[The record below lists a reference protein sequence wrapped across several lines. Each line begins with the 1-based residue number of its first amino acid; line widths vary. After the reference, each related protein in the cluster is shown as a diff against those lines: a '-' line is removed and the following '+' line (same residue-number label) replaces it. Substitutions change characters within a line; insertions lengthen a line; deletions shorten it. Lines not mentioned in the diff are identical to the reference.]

1 MEQFQSL
8 LPSGKQ
14 VTCLE
19 DLSSLR
25 VSDLKKILS
34 VYKEKLSG
42 VKADLVLRVYAVF
55 SRISRTI
62 DTPVIEEI
70 VVGECPSTYG
80 FIKCQCL
87 NVPWTSDLKNTPPF
101 TFIQLYE
108 YLVIRTVKYKHI
120 LLKSSQYKRLK
131 AFQFFQEGFI
141 KKIEVAFTDNHCY
154 FDVRMKASMRSKLYK
169 VIVKLCST
177 TGDVMSA
184 ACTCPAGV
192 GIHGFG
198 NCNHV
203 GGVLFGLEDLNRRGL
218 KDLPSS
224 SCTSKLS
231 SWNVPR
237 DCSSNPVPIEEVVI
251 KKIKFGSKSSTSE
264 PKINLYDPRAEC
276 DRNVNTK
283 QLNLLKQNLS
293 ENLGESCFFLFHGM
307 NPYPPCGVIQDITQE
322 VISMDIENDVTLS
335 GLSVSDS
342 NHNVL
347 PECSFSDCY
356 NISRS
361 EFKNMMDTYAS
372 SLSISSDTIY
382 DIEKSTR
389 GQSSSAEWFDQR
401 KYKITASNF
410 YAACRNTVEPSSK
423 LKSMFYTSF
432 TTSATNHG
440 KLYEEHVLQLY
451 KSFLQS
457 KNVDVSLETV
467 GLLLSESHPYL
478 GASLDGIVVDC
489 HSGEKWGIE
498 IKCPFSKF
506 NMTMEDALK
515 DKKFFLEKKDSRPTL
530 KESHK
535 YFYQVQG
542 QLFCSNLDR
551 VDFVVWLGDH
561 EPLHIESIFF
571 NEIFWSSKVLPGLSF
586 SHRRA
591 VLAEYFTRR
600 VAEGKKLYLHGGWTN
615 EEK

>member
-1 MEQFQSL
+1 
-8 LPSGKQ
+8 
-14 VTCLE
+14 
-19 DLSSLR
+19 
-25 VSDLKKILS
+25 
-34 VYKEKLSG
+34 
-42 VKADLVLRVYAVF
+42 
-55 SRISRTI
+55 
-62 DTPVIEEI
+62 
-70 VVGECPSTYG
+70 
-80 FIKCQCL
+80 
-87 NVPWTSDLKNTPPF
+87 
-101 TFIQLYE
+101 
-108 YLVIRTVKYKHI
+108 
-120 LLKSSQYKRLK
+120 
-131 AFQFFQEGFI
+131 
-141 KKIEVAFTDNHCY
+141 
-154 FDVRMKASMRSKLYK
+154 MKASMRSKLYK

-184 ACTCPAGV
+184 ACTSPAGV
-192 GIHGFG
+192 VIHGFG

-203 GGVLFGLEDLNRRGL
+203 GGVLFGLDDLNRRGL

-231 SWNVPR
+231 YWNVPR

-251 KKIKFGSKSSTSE
+251 NKIKFGSKSSTSE

-276 DRNVNTK
+276 DRSVNTK

-293 ENLGESCFFLFHGM
+293 ENLGESCFFLFHDM
-307 NPYPPCGVIQDITQE
+307 NPYPCGVIQDITQE

-335 GLSVSDS
+335 GLS

-356 NISRS
+356 DISRS

-389 GQSSSAEWFDQR
+389 GQSSSAEWFDQI

-410 YAACRNTVEPSSK
+410 YVACRNTVEPSSK

-432 TTSATNHG
+432 TTNHG

-478 GASLDGIVVDC
+478 GASLDGI
-489 HSGEKWGIE
+489 G
-498 IKCPFSKF
+498 
-506 NMTMEDALK
+506 
-515 DKKFFLEKKDSRPTL
+515 
-530 KESHK
+530 
-535 YFYQVQG
+535 
-542 QLFCSNLDR
+542 
-551 VDFVVWLGDH
+551 
-561 EPLHIESIFF
+561 
-571 NEIFWSSKVLPGLSF
+571 GLSF
-586 SHRRA
+586 WRKMGHRNKMP
-591 VLAEYFTRR
+591 FF
-600 VAEGKKLYLHGGWTN
+600 KI
-615 EEK
+615 